1 MKHLASPRFWRCYR
15 SLPEGVREAADRSF
29 SLLKASPGH
38 RSLFFKRIGQ
48 FRSVRI
54 GLHYR
59 ALAVEAGEEDIVWF
73 WIGSHAEYDHLLE
86 RKKAARAPRS
96 SDRIRRQPKP
106 RK

>member
-1 MKHLASPRFWRCYR
+1 
-15 SLPEGVREAADRSF
+15 LPEEIRKAADRSF

-59 ALAVEAGEEDIVWF
+59 ALAVEAGEDIVWF
-73 WIGSHAEYDHLLE
+73 WIGSHADYDHLLE
-86 RKKAARAPRS
+86 RRKAVNAPRS
-96 SDRIRRQPKP
+96 TELNRRPPKP
-106 RK
+106 LK